1 MLDSP
6 SVKNLK
12 KVLSQKRFLLDKN
25 ELLPRI
31 RETVKELQY
40 HFRKEDNA
48 NQHLSEYNS
57 RLNQNSNQDVN
68 KEFVRIEKDDYVFFG
83 QVDKDN

>member
-31 RETVKELQY
+31 RETVKELEF
-40 HFRKEDNA
+40 HFRHEENA
-48 NQHLSEYNS
+48 NGLLSEYNS
-57 RLNQNSNQDVN
+57 RLNTNSN
-68 KEFVRIEKDDYVFFG
+68 
-83 QVDKDN
+83 

>member
-31 RETVKELQY
+31 RETVKEL
-40 HFRKEDNA
+40 
-48 NQHLSEYNS
+48 
-57 RLNQNSNQDVN
+57 
-68 KEFVRIEKDDYVFFG
+68 
-83 QVDKDN
+83 